1 MSNPE
6 RYYSKFSLQAS
17 SAGADSEGRFF
28 ENGGTPTTVKNG
40 DHLHH
45 EMAEHHHVQQLER
58 VSPTPPN
65 QHQQQMH
72 AHHLQQLEQLERH
85 FEENN
90 DLDENEEVRIKKKTF

>member
-1 MSNPE
+1 MS
-6 RYYSKFSLQAS
+6 
-17 SAGADSEGRFF
+17 
-28 ENGGTPTTVKNG
+28 
-40 DHLHH
+40 
-45 EMAEHHHVQQLER
+45 EHHHVQQLER

-90 DLDENEEVRIKKKTF
+90 DLDENEEVRIQFFYFKVKNIFFIKINRDLKNIIVWPKWILINKALMW